1 MSEAIV
7 QNMDIRSA
15 VSAEEW
21 AIRQDLAAAYR
32 LVAHYGWDDMVF
44 THLSARVPG
53 PEDHFLLN
61 PYGFQFSEVTASNLV
76 KVDLDGNVVLSNGY
90 EVNAAGLPFTVPF
103 IWRATMP
110 RPSCTCIPTA
120 GGRVGHARGSAAH
133 YAARPLRL
141 SRHGLSRLGR
151 SRLGPGRARTC
162 GCDLGSKHLMM
173 LRNHGT
179 LALGGSVGP
188 ALCGSTTSNVPQNS
202 GGQ

>member
-76 KVDLDGNVVLSNGY
+76 KVDLDGNVVLATATRSMQR
-90 EVNAAGLPFTVPF
+90 GLPFTAPF

-110 RPSCTCIPTA
+110 RPSCTCTPTA
-120 GGRVGHARGSAAH
+120 AWPCRPCKRVCC
-133 YAARPLRL
+133 PLR
-141 SRHGLSRLGR
+141 STPSSSITTRLI
-151 SRLGPGRARTC
+151 
-162 GCDLGSKHLMM
+162 
-173 LRNHGT
+173 
-179 LALGGSVGP
+179 
-188 ALCGSTTSNVPQNS
+188 TTGKAWP
-202 GGQ
+202 